1 MDSSRSSRRTYHSE
15 SKEFWIEETIKKL
28 IPFWSEAFLAMSN
41 QKSTSAVYSCNL
53 MSRELRTEYEAY
65 CAELEIKR
73 RNWERQFDLQYE
85 KRKRE
90 LQLQIEKHEAKL
102 ERLEE
107 ELRKRK
113 LLKSQRKMNCNGKS
127 VAKNESSVSREPLH
141 VKSFH
146 IDDSF
151 VVEKPSF
158 VKESLIAKRLFV
170 NEDLSQVFFAEPIND
185 VPIVSS
191 RVVIE
196 PMHTVIVEPIQVTV
210 IESIPV
216 VEEPIE
222 VVVELKRAVIV
233 EPLHTIVVEPIRME
247 CFSLV
252 IESNLSFVKGPYFP
266 AGLEV
271 TQREPVIELNDS
283 KIHECSI
290 VHDMI
295 EKLLLILVLQLAN
308 KWKSVQ
314 MNFYGLCDLDLRYGT
329 LRLFDFL
336 IFRFWSSN
344 MSLYL
349 TVGSVTTF

>member
-1 MDSSRSSRRTYHSE
+1 MDSSRSLRRTYTE
-15 SKEFWIEETIKKL
+15 SNEFWIEETIKKL
-28 IPFWSEAFLAMSN
+28 IPFWSEAFLAMSS
-41 QKSTSAVYSCNL
+41 QKSATAVYSCNL

-65 CAELEIKR
+65 CAKLEIKR
-73 RNWERQFDLQYE
+73 RNWERQYDLLYE

-113 LLKSQRKMNCNGKS
+113 LLKSQRKTNRNGKS

-141 VKSFH
+141 VESFH

-158 VKESLIAKRLFV
+158 VKESLIAIRLFV
-170 NEDLSQVFFAEPIND
+170 NEDLSQVLFEAEPIND

-191 RVVIE
+191 RVVVE
-196 PMHTVIVEPIQVTV
+196 PMHTVIVEPIQVSV

-216 VEEPIE
+216 VEELIE

-233 EPLHTIVVEPIRME
+233 EPLHSIVVEPIRME

-252 IESNLSFVKGPYFP
+252 IESNLSFVKEPYFP

-329 LRLFDFL
+329 LRLFGFL
-336 IFRFWSSN
+336 ISRFWSSN